1 MEIYGY
7 IPITNCPDTIDK
19 DKALFEGK
27 LLSNGKA
34 VGILTVR
41 FTTEDTI
48 PAGDT
53 ESTGGT
59 YSRYATQSTVVELS
73 VNENLDITSAFT
85 IRYGSSTY
93 SVPANT
99 TSIIN
104 ILDSVADDSN
114 IRETID
120 NIIDGVK
127 GVNPENVAIPDDFD
141 ELWSDST
148 NIKVGDIQDIPLDN
162 YDIPDNYH
170 NLWENYDSVMLSDGS
185 VAIEED
191 VTIQGIAG
199 DKKYVWKGTLPLDK
213 MIYIIQSNLDIL
225 MKNNK
230 MKGDSY
236 ASTYSNLFNAA
247 LNYAVDLEK
256 SRLAL
261 LEDSRKFKE
270 KTKIDKSL
278 SMLGYATDME
288 KTRIAIWE
296 ESRKFELKTK
306 LEKYLSLLKLKI
318 DAVRVMSDYS
328 NSSLDIVT
336 KKIQTKLYHTQIQGF
351 KANNNNKLL
360 AAQMDGASTAF
371 SAGMTERAPSTYNNA
386 ELMQLYTQV
395 KTDMAVI

>member
-93 SVPANT
+93 NVPANT

-104 ILDSVADDSN
+104 ILSSVADDSD
-114 IRETID
+114 IKETINNVIND
-120 NIIDGVK
+120 VK
-127 GVNPENVAIPDDFD
+127 EVTPEDIVVPNDFD
-141 ELWSDST
+141 ELWSNSSK
-148 NIKVGDIQDIPLDN
+148 IKVEDIKGIPVNN
-162 YDIPDNYH
+162 YEIPDNYPA
-170 NLWENYDSVMLSDGS
+170 LWENYNGIQLSNGRIE
-185 VAIEED
+185 VEED
-191 VTIQGIAG
+191 ISIQGIAG
-199 DKKYVWKGTLPLDK
+199 DKKYVWKGTLPLDN

-225 MKNNK
+225 MKNNR

-236 ASTYSNLFNAA
+236 ASTYANLFNSA

-270 KTKIDKSL
+270 KTKIDRSL
-278 SMLGYATDME
+278 NMLGYAIDME
-288 KTRIAIWE
+288 KTRISIWE

-306 LEKYLSLLKLKI
+306 LDKYLSLLKLKI
-318 DAVRVMSDYS
+318 DSLRLLTDYT

-336 KKIQTKLYHTQIQGF
+336 KRIQTKLYHTQIQGF